1 MQAYNQRGVRQERTG
16 FRDLWINEWHRNV
29 LGYNCPVLDI
39 DFLAAEYNLGRA
51 AAIFDYKCCNPTRP
65 PVSLDHPSLRAIS
78 DLWTHKPKGGLF
90 LIPAAVV
97 FYWKNPITFEIKPLN
112 TEAKKALDCL
122 GFKAAIS
129 ELDFARI
136 HYLLRY
142 FQAPFLREIIK
153 NEFLAIAPTLSK
165 EINNLSL

>member
-97 FYWKNPITFEIKPLN
+97 FLLEKSYNFRDKTFKHRGEKSI
-112 TEAKKALDCL
+112 
-122 GFKAAIS
+122 
-129 ELDFARI
+129 R
-136 HYLLRY
+136 
-142 FQAPFLREIIK
+142 
-153 NEFLAIAPTLSK
+153 LSWVQ
-165 EINNLSL
+165 SGYQ